1 MSEREKQRAE
11 EELKLKVIDYQNI
24 LRQKVGP
31 CSYKCWVTMC
41 HGVRVYTL
49 QEELLKTCERE
60 KEELTKA
67 QQELIKKVFS

>member
-1 MSEREKQRAE
+1 M
-11 EELKLKVIDYQNI
+11 L
-24 LRQKVGP
+24 G
-31 CSYKCWVTMC
+31 MC